1 MMTAYD
7 ELTQLRDRKLRA
19 ALLVAPRDGDRL
31 MLADAVLLAALDGS
45 TPLTRGE
52 RAALAAS
59 PLTIRRLRHLADA
72 MAARAAGA
80 WRASAGMLRA
90 ADSGAALAEL
100 VTDDG
105 FWTLHFIGSE
115 GAHRVILQ
123 LNAEAPFAP
132 AVLAGQPMLQVID
145 GAGAVVLLGRLDADG
160 ECESA
165 WPFALAPAQHFQQA
179 GAVFAVETARP

>member
-1 MMTAYD
+1 MTAP
-7 ELTQLRDRKLRA
+7 ESLDRKLQA
-19 ALLVAPRDGDRL
+19 ALLVAPREHDRL

-45 TPLTRGE
+45 TPLSRGE

-59 PLTIRRLRHLADA
+59 PLTIRRLRHLAN
-72 MAARAAGA
+72 ARAASQ

-90 ADSGAALAEL
+90 ADSGAPLAEL

-105 FWTLHFIGSE
+105 FWTLHFICSD
-115 GAHRVILQ
+115 AASRVILQ
-123 LNAEAPFAP
+123 LNAEAPFARE
-132 AVLAGQPMLQVID
+132 VLARQPMLQVVD
-145 GAGAVVLLGRLDADG
+145 GTGAVVLLGRLDADG